1 MSSWTKRLVWLLAAG
16 AMTATSIAVP
26 APAAAQTKWDYS
38 LFTGVTHPITLRLKG
53 FTEEVAKRTNGKLII
68 TARPAGELPFKATE
82 MVKAV
87 SGNQATMGQAYQ
99 GWISGAIPIS
109 SIAALPF
116 LVRTVDELKLV
127 WPIIDKYT
135 KPEFEKNGVMNLF
148 YFSWPPQN
156 VFGKGAPIISLSDFK
171 GRKIRTTDGK
181 QAEMMKRLGGSA
193 VTVVL
198 AEVPVAMER
207 GVTEGFFTAAF
218 NVIGAKWYEFI
229 NWGWLGN
236 VHIGGPDY
244 QIVNLAEY
252 KKLAPDVRAALDAVA
267 AEWGP
272 KMIAENMADETR
284 DMEALKTTHKV
295 AMHIPSQA
303 DIDELARQMSEYWE
317 TWAKSQGPNTE
328 AMLKE
333 IRAALKR

>member
-1 MSSWTKRLVWLLAAG
+1 MLLMRGLALIASV
-16 AMTATSIAVP
+16 TAYIAISVAQP
-26 APAAAQTKWDYS
+26 TPAAAQTKWDYS
-38 LFTGVTHPITLRLKG
+38 LFTGVTHPISVRLKA
-53 FTEEVAKRTNGKLII
+53 FTDEVAKRTNGKLII
-68 TARPAGELPFKATE
+68 TTRPAGELPFKSTE

-109 SIAALPF
+109 AIASLPF
-116 LVRTVDELKLV
+116 LVRTTDELVKV
-127 WPIIDKYT
+127 WPLIDKYT

-156 VFGKGAPIISLSDFK
+156 LFGKGAPILSLKDFK

-193 VTVVL
+193 VTVTL

-207 GVTEGFFTAAF
+207 GVAEGFFTAGF

-229 NWGWLGN
+229 NWGWIGN

-244 QIVNLAEY
+244 QLVNIAEY

-284 DMEALKTTHKV
+284 DMETLRTTHKV
-295 AMHIPSQA
+295 AMHTPPQA
-303 DIDELARQMSEYWE
+303 DIDELVRQMTEYWE
-317 TWAKSQGPNTE
+317 SWAKSQGPNAE
-328 AMLKE
+328 ALLKE
-333 IRAALKR
+333 IRAALGR